1 MYRNSEYYPDPTFDE
16 AYKNICR
23 RQRMLENPDWIY
35 IASPYKGDVKRNT
48 ANAKKYAGFAVRSG
62 KLPICP
68 HIYFTRFLNDN
79 NKTEREIGM
88 SLALQMLKKCRE
100 IWVFGER
107 ISSGMDRE
115 IRYARKWKSQMLDS
129 NISHRNGY
137 KAISTI
143 TGRRISQNGCSMAT

>member
-35 IASPYKGDVKRNT
+35 IASPYQGDVKRNT
-48 ANAKKYAGFAVRSG
+48 ANAKKYAAFAVRSG

-68 HIYFTRFLNDN
+68 HIYFTQFLNDN
-79 NKTEREIGM
+79 NKNERQIGM
-88 SLALQMLKKCRE
+88 CLALQMLKKCKE

-115 IRYARKWKSQMLDS
+115 IRYARKWK
-129 NISHRNGY
+129 
-137 KAISTI
+137 KAI
-143 TGRRISQNGCSMAT
+143 RYFNENCEEE

>member
-1 MYRNSEYYPDPTFDE
+1 MYRNNEYYPDPTFDE
-16 AYKNICR
+16 AYRNICR

-35 IASPYKGDVKRNT
+35 IASPYQGDVKQNT
-48 ANAKKYAGFAVRSG
+48 ANAKKYAAFAVCCG

-79 NKTEREIGM
+79 NKNEREIGM
-88 SLALQMLKKCRE
+88 CLALQMLKKCRE

-115 IRYARKWKSQMLDS
+115 IRYARKWKKSIRYFNENCEELH
-129 NISHRNGY
+129 I
-137 KAISTI
+137 
-143 TGRRISQNGCSMAT
+143 

>member
-1 MYRNSEYYPDPTFDE
+1 MYRNNEYYPDPTFDE
-16 AYKNICR
+16 AYRNICR

-35 IASPYKGDVKRNT
+35 IASPYQGDVKQNT
-48 ANAKKYAGFAVRSG
+48 ANAKKYAAFAVCCG

-79 NKTEREIGM
+79 NKNEREIGM
-88 SLALQMLKKCRE
+88 CLALQMLKKCRE

-115 IRYARKWKSQMLDS
+115 IRYARKWK
-129 NISHRNGY
+129 
-137 KAISTI
+137 KAIRYFNEKCEELHI
-143 TGRRISQNGCSMAT
+143 

>member
-35 IASPYKGDVKRNT
+35 IASPYQGDVKRNT
-48 ANAKKYAGFAVRSG
+48 ANAKKYAAFAVRSG

-79 NKTEREIGM
+79 NKNEREIGM
-88 SLALQMLKKCRE
+88 CLALQMLKKCRE

-115 IRYARKWKSQMLDS
+115 IRYARKWK
-129 NISHRNGY
+129 
-137 KAISTI
+137 KAI
-143 TGRRISQNGCSMAT
+143 RYFNENCEEE